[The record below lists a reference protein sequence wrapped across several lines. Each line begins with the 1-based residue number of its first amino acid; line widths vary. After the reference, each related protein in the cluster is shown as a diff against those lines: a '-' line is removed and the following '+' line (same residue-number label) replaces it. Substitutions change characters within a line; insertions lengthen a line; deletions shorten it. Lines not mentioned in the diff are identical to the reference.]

1 MSNDATVRMPHHA
14 SLALGALIVM
24 GYGLFRSANSSIYLS
39 HFSQTD
45 GSFIFMTDATFNMA
59 SAFATAVCAL
69 AIVALSSFKN
79 LSRFSMPL
87 WPATAVLIVGM
98 LLATTNLGELVPQQ
112 WALGLSVVVF
122 SIGSIVMK
130 LSWIE
135 IFALES
141 PTKAII
147 HIGCASLAS
156 SALQY
161 ALSPANGFITP
172 VLTIAFLIGSAF
184 CLQETRRRL
193 RSDESFEPIPARPCA
208 EARRKAMNEIGDA
221 LLTLCALESV
231 IGLINSFMLA
241 ASMEFAGAALVP
253 GMAMTIASVLFCV
266 ALLIARRIPAAS
278 AMFRIAFPILAAMV
292 VFVPFMSE
300 GYSRLFSTM
309 LLVSYDFVALL
320 VVYQVAYA
328 ANRFGVSSYA
338 LFALTTGCAK
348 FSLFVSLVVGG
359 TFGEPHIEQASSTV
373 RFLVLSC
380 GIIYLL
386 AMAIVLLS
394 RDRKRHGNKKSAPEA
409 EAPLAPFKQAS
420 KADEVADE
428 TASCAREEVSTDGGA
443 PCAREEAFPGSAQA
457 LSSTNESNES
467 ETDAFEGMCRLL
479 AAQYGLTE
487 RETEV
492 LGYLAR
498 GRTNT
503 YIAEELSISP
513 TTVRGHIRHIYTKLD
528 VHKRQELID
537 LFN

>member
-1 MSNDATVRMPHHA
+1 MSNDAAVRTPHHA
-14 SLALGALIVM
+14 SLVFSALVVM

-45 GSFIFMTDATFNMA
+45 GSFIFMTDVTFNMA

-69 AIVALSSFKN
+69 AIVLLSSFKN
-79 LSRFSMPL
+79 LPRFSMPL
-87 WPATAVLIVGM
+87 WPAAAVLIVGM
-98 LLATTNLGELVPQQ
+98 LLATTNLGDLVPQQ
-112 WALGLSVVVF
+112 WTLGLSVAVF
-122 SIGSIVMK
+122 SIGSIAMK

-135 IFALES
+135 IFAMEN
-141 PTKAII
+141 PTKAIV

-161 ALSPANGFITP
+161 TLSPANGSLTP
-172 VLTIAFLIGSAF
+172 VLTIAFLVCSAL
-184 CLQETRRRL
+184 CLQETRCRL
-193 RSDESFEPIPARPCA
+193 RTDESFEPIPARPYA

-221 LLTLCALESV
+221 LLALCALEAV

-266 ALLIARRIPAAS
+266 ALLVARRIPAAS
-278 AMFRIAFPILAAMV
+278 ATFRIAFPILAAMV

-348 FSLFVSLVVGG
+348 FSLFASLVVGSA
-359 TFGEPHIEQASSTV
+359 FGGPHIEQASSTV

-394 RDRKRHGNKKSAPEA
+394 RDRKRHERKKGVSKN
-409 EAPLAPFKQAS
+409 EAPLSSFGHTP
-420 KADEVADE
+420 KADEAADE
-428 TASCAREEVSTDGGA
+428 AASYTCEKIPADEATPYTREGASTSSIQA
-443 PCAREEAFPGSAQA
+443 PASA
-457 LSSTNESNES
+457 NES
-467 ETDAFEGMCRLL
+467 ETDAFEETCQFL
-479 AAQYGLTE
+479 AAQHGLTE

>member
-1 MSNDATVRMPHHA
+1 MSNDATVRTPHHA
-14 SLALGALIVM
+14 SLVLGALVVM

-69 AIVALSSFKN
+69 AIVVLSSFKN
-79 LSRFSMPL
+79 LPRFSMPL
-87 WPATAVLIVGM
+87 WPAAAVLIVGM
-98 LLATTNLGELVPQQ
+98 LLATTNLGDLIPQQ
-112 WALGLSVVVF
+112 WALGLSVAVF
-122 SIGSIVMK
+122 SIGSIAMK

-135 IFALES
+135 IFALEN

-156 SALQY
+156 SVLQY
-161 ALSPANGFITP
+161 ALSPANGPLTP
-172 VLTIAFLIGSAF
+172 VLTIAFLTCSVF

-193 RSDESFEPIPARPCA
+193 RSEESFEPIPARPCA

-221 LLTLCALESV
+221 LLTLCALEAV

-253 GMAMTIASVLFCV
+253 SMAMTIASVLFCV

-359 TFGEPHIEQASSTV
+359 AFGGPHIEQASSTV

-394 RDRKRHGNKKSAPEA
+394 RDRKRHENKKSAPET
-409 EAPLAPFKQAS
+409 EAPLASFKQ
-420 KADEVADE
+420 DEATDE
-428 TASCAREEVSTDGGA
+428 KASCAREKVPADEEV
-443 PCAREEAFPGSAQA
+443 PCTREEASASSAQTPPPA
-457 LSSTNESNES
+457 NEP
-467 ETDAFEGMCRLL
+467 ETDAFEETCRLL

-537 LFN
+537 LFE